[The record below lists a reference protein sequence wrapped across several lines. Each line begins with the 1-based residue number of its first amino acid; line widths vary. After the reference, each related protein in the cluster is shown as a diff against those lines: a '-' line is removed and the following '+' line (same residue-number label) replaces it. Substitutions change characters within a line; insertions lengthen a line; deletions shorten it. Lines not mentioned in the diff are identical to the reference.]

1 MAPQRTIGEL
11 AAEAGVPVS
20 TIRFYERQGLLEAAG
35 RSASGYRLYGDA
47 CLERVRFIRIAQA
60 TGFTLEDIAELV
72 ARRPGDPGTRP
83 RVREMLERRLAEVRQ
98 RLDELRELESALTR
112 SLAACTRARCG
123 CPVLQELRVSAA
135 SGPRAPGAG
144 TCDSAQ
150 A

>member
-1 MAPQRTIGEL
+1 MTPQRTIGEL

-20 TIRFYERQGLLEAAG
+20 TIRFYERQGLREAAG
-35 RSASGYRLYGDA
+35 RSPSGYRQYGDA

-60 TGFTLEDIAELV
+60 TGFTLEDIADLA
-72 ARRPGDPGTRP
+72 ARQPSDPGTRP
-83 RVREMLERRLAEVRQ
+83 RVREMLERRLADVRR
-98 RLDELRELESALTR
+98 RLDELRELEGALTR

-135 SGPRAPGAG
+135 SAGKAPAAAA
-144 TCDSAQ
+144 CDPAQ